1 MEILEEALTEL
12 GVQVEPGA
20 GAHAAAEA
28 ARNSMDGATEPEPVL
43 ATIA

>member
-12 GVQVEPGA
+12 GVHVAPGA

-28 ARNSMDGATEPEPVL
+28 AQNSLDGATEREPVL